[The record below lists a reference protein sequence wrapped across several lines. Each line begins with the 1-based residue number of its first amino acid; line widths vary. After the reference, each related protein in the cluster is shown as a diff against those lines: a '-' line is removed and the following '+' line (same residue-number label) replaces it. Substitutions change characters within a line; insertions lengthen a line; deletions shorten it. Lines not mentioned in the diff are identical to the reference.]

1 MNENIKKLL
10 IGAGVDVDEGV
21 ARFMGRDAMYVKFL
35 KKFFEDGVFAET
47 IAAYERGDLD
57 GVFNGVHTLKGTAG
71 NMSLTPIYDL
81 SCEITEEIR
90 NDRSSAAAELI
101 KGQIEQMKQK
111 YEEIRSIVSQID

>member
-71 NMSLTPIYDL
+71 NMSLTPIYNL

>member
-101 KGQIEQMKQK
+101 KGQIGQMKQK
-111 YEEIRSIVSQID
+111 YEEIRSIVSQIN

>member
-47 IAAYERGDLD
+47 AAAYERGDLD

-71 NMSLTPIYDL
+71 NMSLTPIYNL